1 VKIYPHLEQKCLL
14 ALLLAICL
22 HGCGAEGQPSP
33 TPQNASSRQ
42 VCAYGKALPNTEI
55 VSFASL
61 SANSEHYHGRR
72 VRSAGFLVLEFER
85 TALYESEQAFRNN
98 PLPNIWVSM
107 KLTRP
112 LVDGC
117 DRHPVLLEGVYD
129 KNERAYGFSAGGFR
143 DVTMIRAD

>member
-1 VKIYPHLEQKCLL
+1 MNFYTRLKQRCSF
-14 ALLLAICL
+14 ALWLTICL

-33 TPQNASSRQ
+33 NTRNASSRQ
-42 VCAYGKALPNTEI
+42 VCDYGKGAPSTEI

-61 SANSEHYHGRR
+61 SANSDHYHGRR

-117 DRHPVLLEGVYD
+117 DRRPVLLEGIYD